1 MTGAYFINLIN
12 SKMETK
18 YIKMDHLESLAAKK
32 QLLLAQLNI
41 LYLLKRFSN
50 YKAIRKREFILKN
63 KLKSSITA
71 MRSKLNLINS
81 SLPREE
87 ISAVKTKTTKKIQK
101 IKKSSDRKFED
112 ELSSIKEKLE
122 KLG

>member
-1 MTGAYFINLIN
+1 
-12 SKMETK
+12 
-18 YIKMDHLESLAAKK
+18 MDHLESLAAKK

-71 MRSKLNLINS
+71 MRSKLSLINS